1 MMLQVLD
8 KDEHLSKIQISDV
21 TDNQFSICVDICCR
35 IILEK
40 EFGLAKDYSMDI
52 GPCQNVDVVKSVIE
66 IQDSLINCL
75 KAIDSSIRYIISYNG
90 QNRYFKHCSESFY
103 EFAVYHYYVAC
114 HRVSTVKD
122 LYFKLIN
129 EIYDLGV
136 EKCNWKTI
144 KENRE
149 KISNPNLFE
158 ILNENQALISIIENV
173 RNSATHEGKL
183 QLPIS
188 SDSYSFLKCSD
199 FKAEHPECGLSD
211 EFSRQSDEYEEVIFN
226 VKKELLDTMSLIRYN
241 VFAATKCFFCSLS
254 IDFLKLIKDRMPH
267 IWRQIEE
274 DYKMNCNNES
284 CDIFNSPTKGK
295 DYDLE
300 RGN

>member
-35 IILEK
+35 IILEE

-158 ILNENQALISIIENV
+158 ILNENQALISTIENV

-211 EFSRQSDEYEEVIFN
+211 EFSRQSDKYEEVIFN

-241 VFAATKCFFCSLS
+241 VFAATKCFFCSLL

>member
-35 IILEK
+35 IILEE

-122 LYFKLIN
+122 LYFKLI
-129 EIYDLGV
+129 
-136 EKCNWKTI
+136 
-144 KENRE
+144 
-149 KISNPNLFE
+149 S
-158 ILNENQALISIIENV
+158 V
-173 RNSATHEGKL
+173 R
-183 QLPIS
+183 
-188 SDSYSFLKCSD
+188 
-199 FKAEHPECGLSD
+199 
-211 EFSRQSDEYEEVIFN
+211 
-226 VKKELLDTMSLIRYN
+226 
-241 VFAATKCFFCSLS
+241 
-254 IDFLKLIKDRMPH
+254 
-267 IWRQIEE
+267 
-274 DYKMNCNNES
+274 
-284 CDIFNSPTKGK
+284 
-295 DYDLE
+295 
-300 RGN
+300 